1 MSKDGMI
8 ELAGRVYWIFPLV
21 IAAVIVAWKYGY
33 LTGRA
38 APTDSSSNDP
48 LKKIGELQ
56 QQIEQMRVEQGQLKM
71 RVQEQPEQQLLE
83 QRIELLERLLPLIG
97 QHKQLEKQLEQRIKQ
112 QEQQLK

>member
-1 MSKDGMI
+1 MI
-8 ELAGRVYWIFPLV
+8 EIAGRIYWIFPLV
-21 IAAVIVAWKYGY
+21 VAAVIVAWKYGY

-56 QQIEQMRVEQGQLKM
+56 QHIEQMRAEQDQLKM

-83 QRIELLERLLPLIG
+83 ERIALLKRLVPLLL
-97 QHKQLEKQLEQRIKQ
+97 QLNQLEEQI
-112 QEQQLK
+112 EQGT